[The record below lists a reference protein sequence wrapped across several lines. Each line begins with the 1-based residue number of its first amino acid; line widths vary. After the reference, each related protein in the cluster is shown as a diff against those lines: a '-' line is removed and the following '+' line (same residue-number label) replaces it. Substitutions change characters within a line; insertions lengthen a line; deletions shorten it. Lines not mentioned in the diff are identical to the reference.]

1 MSHLVASVSR
11 RESFLTDW
19 VFRVVVGVHT
29 ENKQDFV
36 PGEANNTS
44 AYSQSRIERH
54 SFISI
59 LPGLRDQNDHE
70 KSVCG
75 NDPSFSFLAKTTTEN
90 CDTTVRLH
98 RRFFSF
104 LITTIDVTIGGA
116 VPATTHGRVF
126 RGFVSSG

>member
-29 ENKQDFV
+29 ETNK
-36 PGEANNTS
+36 TS
-44 AYSQSRIERH
+44 FQERRYSQSRIERH